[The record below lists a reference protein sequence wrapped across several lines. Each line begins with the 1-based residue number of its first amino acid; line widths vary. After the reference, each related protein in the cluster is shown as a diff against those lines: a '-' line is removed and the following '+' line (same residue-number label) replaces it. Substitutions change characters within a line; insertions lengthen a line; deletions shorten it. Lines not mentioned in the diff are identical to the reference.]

1 MTLAISGKS
10 FVSRNFMVLLTG
22 MAVLSTG
29 CVGEAS
35 APSEDIDTTAMSF
48 EEFEAGVFQEADSGV
63 YIVNGDTPVTDI
75 KHLREFYD
83 RYVRAGALIVDTA
96 GGVDDKWSDSQ
107 KLNITYCVSTK
118 FGTNYNTVVAAMA

>member
-22 MAVLSTG
+22 VAALSIG
-29 CVGEAS
+29 CVGEAGD
-35 APSEDIDTTAMSF
+35 PSVDSEHIDTTVQSW
-48 EEFEAGVFQEADSGV
+48 EEFQANVFQEADSGV
-63 YIVNGDTPVTDI
+63 YIVNGDTPITDI

-96 GGVDDKWSDSQ
+96 NGADDKWSDSQ
-107 KLNITYCVSTK
+107 K
-118 FGTNYNTVVAAMA
+118 